1 MKLSVSLP
9 DEDVDFIDEYA
20 ERTGIAK
27 RSAVLH
33 RAIELLRMSE
43 METAY
48 AQAWDEWSASDD
60 AQLWDT
66 ASGDGL
72 SDATR

>member
-9 DEDVDFIDEYA
+9 EDDVAFIDQYA

-33 RAIELLRMSE
+33 RAIQLLQMTE

-48 AQAWDEWSASDD
+48 AQAFDEWGADD
-60 AQLWDT
+60 AQAWDST
-66 ASGDGL
+66 SNDGL
-72 SDATR
+72 SDATG